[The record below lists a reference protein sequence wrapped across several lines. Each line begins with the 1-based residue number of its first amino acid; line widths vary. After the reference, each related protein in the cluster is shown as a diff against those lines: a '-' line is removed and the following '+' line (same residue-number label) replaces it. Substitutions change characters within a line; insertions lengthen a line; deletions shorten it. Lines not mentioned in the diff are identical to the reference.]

1 MTFPPSTGFTCEV
14 PTPSNRLLQLYAI
27 ATDRPKETEAESRKA
42 TLGMVFKLL
51 VAAESGWRR
60 LNGYRLLDK
69 VVQGV
74 IFKDGIDPEKAAK
87 KEAA

>member
-1 MTFPPSTGFTCEV
+1 MPFCQESQYSVILFISFLPTLTGGDERACAVSVREV
-14 PTPSNRLLQLYAI
+14 ALA
-27 ATDRPKETEAESRKA
+27 
-42 TLGMVFKLL
+42 MVFKLL
-51 VAAESGWRR
+51 MSAEKRWRR

-87 KEAA
+87 QEAS